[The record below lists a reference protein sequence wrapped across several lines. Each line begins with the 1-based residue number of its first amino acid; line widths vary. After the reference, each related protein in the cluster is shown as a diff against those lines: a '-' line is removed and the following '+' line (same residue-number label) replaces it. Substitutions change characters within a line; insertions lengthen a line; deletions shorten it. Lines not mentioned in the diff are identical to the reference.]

1 MSQELKACPFC
12 GEKQQNVISNGFKN
26 HFVECENCGA
36 SGPAGDTEAS
46 AIAEWNRRATASSVS
61 PDPRDEVISTA
72 ILTEARIHAVE
83 HPSKDIRYFA
93 QCVVEELT
101 KREEVLEKCLVALEK
116 IDEFTEGHGIYNIFD
131 EEFDSPTFK
140 EALAAIKE
148 LKK

>member
-1 MSQELKACPFC
+1 MSQDRFRYN
-12 GEKQQNVISNGFKN
+12 EKIHGPRVIDSKTGRWMS
-26 HFVECENCGA
+26 VDLVREMA
-36 SGPAGDTEAS
+36 SVIPA
-46 AIAEWNRRATASSVS
+46 S